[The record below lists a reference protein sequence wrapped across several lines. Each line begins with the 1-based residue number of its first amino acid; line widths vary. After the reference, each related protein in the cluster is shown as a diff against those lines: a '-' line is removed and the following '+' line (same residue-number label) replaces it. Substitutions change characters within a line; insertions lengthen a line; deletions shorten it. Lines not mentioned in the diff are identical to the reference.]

1 MRLGG
6 FVIHGNSADTLDRC
20 LAGIAAVADEC
31 VAVDSCSTDG
41 SADLARAR
49 GFRRVELAWR
59 GYGAARAAAV
69 EALEGCSH
77 VFFLDSDEW
86 LEPEAIAAIRAW
98 KATGGGEAPYHGVL
112 RRDWADLDGHRFL
125 FRTEHHVRLIRR
137 EAARWDP
144 GMIVHESL
152 PPAPTVH
159 LPIHVEHRFATSV
172 EAMRSKVDR
181 YALLWAIRYRA
192 EGARR
197 KAPAVQ
203 KAVHLVR
210 HALFKGAVARGGAD
224 GWRLAEAVGHYHGR
238 KYALLREL
246 DRGAYPE
253 LVRAYAEGRLEE
265 LYRML
270 PG

>member
-20 LAGIAAVADEC
+20 LASIAAVADEC
-31 VAVDSCSTDG
+31 LAVDSCSTDG

-69 EALEGCSH
+69 DALEGCTH

-98 KATGGGEAPYHGVL
+98 KAGGGGAVPYHGLV
-112 RRDWADLDGHRFL
+112 RRDWAELPGHRFL

-137 EAARWDP
+137 EAARWAP
-144 GMIVHESL
+144 RMIVHEAL
-152 PPAPTVH
+152 PPAPTVQ
-159 LPIHVEHRFATSV
+159 LPITVEHRFATSV
-172 EAMRSKVDR
+172 EGMRAKVDR
-181 YALLWAIRYRA
+181 YALLWALRYHQ

-197 KAPAVQ
+197 KVPPVQ

-210 HALFKGAVARGGAD
+210 HAVFKGALLRGGAD

-238 KYALLREL
+238 KYALLRAL

-253 LVRAYAEGRLEE
+253 LVQAYADGRLEE
-265 LYRML
+265 LYGML